1 MFRAN
6 ALPPCE
12 SRDSEG
18 QSISGVRR
26 RRGGREGDQCDS
38 FRPPTTSLRLPG
50 QSWTRFGRA
59 EGAERSLSSALAPQG
74 PSPSSARAPVRGR
87 ASGFDALVPLSE
99 RTSSP
104 DPAGPMMPGREFPTN
119 VRAKMR
125 DRSTPDRTDSPCF
138 PRAGGLGLC
147 RGLPVRSPQT
157 TETEAGLSPMPPHC
171 VFLRGRMS
179 KPRTCHGSTCGFT
192 TVVGKMTS

>member
-1 MFRAN
+1 MLCLRAN
-6 ALPPCE
+6 LEIRRGNRRAL
-12 SRDSEG
+12 DL
-18 QSISGVRR
+18 GVRR
-26 RRGGREGDQCDS
+26 RRGGREGDQCDP
-38 FRPPTTSLRLPG
+38 FRPPTASLRLPG

-138 PRAGGLGLC
+138 PRAGRSRVVYGDFLCARPRRRKLRRGYRRCLLTVYSSEAECPNRELVMVRLVASLLWLG
-147 RGLPVRSPQT
+147 R
-157 TETEAGLSPMPPHC
+157 
-171 VFLRGRMS
+171 
-179 KPRTCHGSTCGFT
+179 
-192 TVVGKMTS
+192 